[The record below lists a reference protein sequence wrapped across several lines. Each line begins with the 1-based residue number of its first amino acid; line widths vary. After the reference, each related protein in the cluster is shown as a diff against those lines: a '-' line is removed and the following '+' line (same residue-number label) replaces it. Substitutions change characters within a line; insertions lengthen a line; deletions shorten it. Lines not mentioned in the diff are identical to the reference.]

1 MKIKLDENLPSSL
14 AIPLERLGH
23 GVHTVQEENLT
34 GRPDR
39 EVWEAVQLESRFLVI
54 QDLDFSDLRHFSL
67 GSHHGILLLRLRS
80 ADRKSLLA
88 RVEEIFQTEYVGDW
102 AGCFVVASERKIRL
116 LKPPNKQNS

>member
-1 MKIKLDENLPSSL
+1 MKIKLDENLPSGL
-14 AIPLERLGH
+14 VIPLERLGH
-23 GVHTVQEENLT
+23 EVDTVHEENLT
-34 GRPDR
+34 GRPDV
-39 EVWEAVQLESRFLVI
+39 EVWEAAQQESRFLVT

-67 GSHHGILLLRLRS
+67 GSHDGILLLRLRS

-88 RVEEIFQTEYVGDW
+88 RVEEIFQTEYVDDW

>member
-23 GVHTVQEENLT
+23 EVDTVHEENLT
-34 GRPDR
+34 GRPDL
-39 EVWEAVQLESRFLVI
+39 EVWEAAQLESRFLVT

-80 ADRKSLLA
+80 PDRKNLLA
-88 RVEEIFQTEYVGDW
+88 RVEEIFQTEYVDDW